1 MKENEKSV
9 STKRATSHCKALK
22 ETQED
27 FIMLPTVDFCFKELM
42 QNDIIIF
49 KMIKNVIAELYSVM
63 QRQEKSIQILWRC
76 IS

>member
-1 MKENEKSV
+1 MTENKKSV
-9 STKRATSHCKALK
+9 STRRALSHCKASK
-22 ETQED
+22 ANQED
-27 FIMLPTVDFCFKELM
+27 FIMLSTVDFCFKELM
-42 QNDIIIF
+42 QNDIITF

>member
-1 MKENEKSV
+1 MRKTRKSV
-9 STKRATSHCKALK
+9 STKKEISQCKTLK
-22 ETQED
+22 EKQED

-63 QRQEKSIQILWRC
+63 QRQEKSIQTLWRC

>member
-1 MKENEKSV
+1 MKENKKSV
-9 STKRATSHCKALK
+9 STKSVSSRCRASK
-22 ETQED
+22 EKQED

-42 QNDIIIF
+42 QNDMIIF